1 MRNWGGM
8 KREREP
14 GTCRRPLLWI
24 GEGVR
29 RSKQGLTHL
38 APESWKSARARNVS
52 QTIALDWG
60 GSQEVKTILSSFGT
74 ESWKSA
80 SAQNMSQTIALDW
93 GGSQEVKTILSSFGT
108 GILEVRECSDR
119 VADH

>member
-14 GTCRRPLLWI
+14 GTCRRP
-24 GEGVR
+24 
-29 RSKQGLTHL
+29 
-38 APESWKSARARNVS
+38 
-52 QTIALDWG
+52 
-60 GSQEVKTILSSFGT
+60 QEVKTILSSFGT

-108 GILEVRECSDR
+108 GILEV
-119 VADH
+119 